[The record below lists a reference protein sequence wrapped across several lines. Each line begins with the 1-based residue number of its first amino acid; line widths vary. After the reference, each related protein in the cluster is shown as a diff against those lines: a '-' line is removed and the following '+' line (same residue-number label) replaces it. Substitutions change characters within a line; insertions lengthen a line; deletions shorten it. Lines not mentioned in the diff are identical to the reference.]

1 MNGKAGFTLLELLV
15 VIGILGILMAVGFT
29 GYARWHAVNKVM
41 QGAQEFGQVVT
52 TSRLGAKRANACWQV
67 KVSSSTQYTVKKFG
81 GSSCVGSPLNSTTY
95 DLPSGTRIQL
105 VSGTNDLGFV
115 PPYGTTDATAAEFM
129 VQWASH
135 PAWQRTVRVTG
146 VMGKVI
152 IR

>member
-1 MNGKAGFTLLELLV
+1 MKVREGFTLLELLV
-15 VIGILGILMAVGFT
+15 VIGILSILLAVGFG
-29 GYARWHAVNKVM
+29 GYTRWHAVNKVM

-81 GSSCVGSPLNSTTY
+81 GSSCAGAPLDTTTY
-95 DLPSGTRIQL
+95 DLPSGTQIQL
-105 VSGTNDLGFV
+105 TSGTNDLGFV
-115 PPYGTTDATAAEFM
+115 PPYGTTDATAAEFT
-129 VQWASH
+129 VRWASH